1 MLRHGGASH
10 DALLGTRSEREIQER
25 GRWASERNVRRY
37 RKGGRVNQ
45 LLAGL
50 APAIRAEVEAADA
63 RVSAW
68 A

>member
-10 DALLGTRSEREIQER
+10 DALLGTRSAREIQER
-25 GRWASERNVRRY
+25 GRWASERTVRRY

-50 APAIRAEVEAADA
+50 PQAIRGEIDGAEE
-63 RVSAW
+63 RVCAW